1 MEDQNVTAMLSED
14 ELEETKEK
22 GTGEKMLPQFSSTVR
37 AVLRIRQKYQA
48 MKRRR
53 LEQAASISQHS
64 AHLMSLC
71 SDQRSTSPKIF
82 TFDVV
87 DSNSLVN
94 VGKKKRRKKARV
106 LFPNS
111 SRRVLP
117 TKEQSR
123 AKSCL
128 VLLCV
133 VVFLQVYNA
142 IENLDDHVLK
152 YDLEGLEKTLKRE
165 VFGQQEAT
173 DGLLGH
179 LKDYLSTYVH
189 SKPLV
194 VSLLGPSGVGKS
206 HIGRLLAQHFRS
218 LVGEQLVMQYFV
230 LHHCPT
236 EGDVPLC
243 SETLTSQVSEMVTQA
258 EEEEKIPLFIF
269 DEMEHMP
276 TELLDTVSSLITKK
290 DNNEYLNA
298 IYILISNLEQEE
310 ITKFVLQNSTSI
322 TTSGRGLISK
332 ELNNLLHSNLKK
344 HHLLWLEAELLPLTL
359 LEKRHVMECFIDEMS
374 REGFY
379 PERSH
384 VERLADE
391 LGYYSVGDREFS
403 RTGCKQVVAKVN
415 LL

>member
-1 MEDQNVTAMLSED
+1 MGDQNLTAMLSED
-14 ELEETKEK
+14 ELENTKENR
-22 GTGEKMLPQFSSTVR
+22 TVTFSQFSSTLR
-37 AVLRIRQKYQA
+37 AVVRIRQKYQA

-53 LEQAASISQHS
+53 MERAGSTSQHS
-64 AHLMSLC
+64 AHLMPQYN
-71 SDQRSTSPKIF
+71 DQRSNSPKIF
-82 TFDVV
+82 TFDIT
-87 DSNSLVN
+87 DGNSPVH
-94 VGKKKRRKKARV
+94 VSKKRRKKKGRV

-173 DGLLGH
+173 DGLLDH

-218 LVGEQLVMQYFV
+218 VVGEQLVMQYFV

-236 EGDVPLC
+236 EGNVPLC
-243 SETLTSQVSEMVTQA
+243 TETLTSQVSELVTRA
-258 EEEEKIPLFIF
+258 EEEEKIPLFVF

-276 TELLDTVSSLITKK
+276 TELLDTVQSLIVKK

-310 ITKFVLQNSTSI
+310 ITKFVLQNST
-322 TTSGRGLISK
+322 TNTVSGRGLMTK
-332 ELNNLLHSNLKK
+332 ELNNLLHNNLKK

-359 LEKRHVMECFIDEMS
+359 LEKIHVMECFIDEMS

-391 LGYYSVGDREFS
+391 LGYYSVGEREFS
-403 RTGCKQVVAKVN
+403 RIGCKQVVAKVN